1 MFKRIFKHPAFL
13 KQGYVEEIRKTNR
26 ITHLIYTK
34 HYTDL
39 TQLDNIVTMA
49 PVYGWKGSQPQ
60 DGSKTVYVSSQ
71 GDKIAEDI
79 NTRLKKNFMLT
90 LCRSPNEGV
99 TEVN

>member
-1 MFKRIFKHPAFL
+1 
-13 KQGYVEEIRKTNR
+13 
-26 ITHLIYTK
+26 
-34 HYTDL
+34 
-39 TQLDNIVTMA
+39 MA

-90 LCRSPNEGV
+90 LCRRPNEGV
-99 TEVN
+99 TEVNDDFRNKVIVFHLPYFLWL